1 MNFMIKN
8 MNLEQLSAVFDA
20 LPFEMMFVDENDLV
34 QYGNKL
40 ETRIFRFS
48 KGNIAGKDIRICHPK
63 ELLPK
68 VEKIL
73 DDFKS
78 GRADEAE
85 FWIPSMAPRLL
96 NRFIALRDKSGKYLG
111 ILEYIL
117 NFDAVDRI
125 AEEKKDAPKR

>member
-1 MNFMIKN
+1 MIN
-8 MNLEQLSAVFDA
+8 NLNQEQLSAMFDA

-40 ETRIFRFS
+40 ETRLFRF
-48 KGNIAGKDIRICHPK
+48 KNEKMAGRDIRSCHPK
-63 ELLPK
+63 GVLPK

-73 DDFKS
+73 ADFKN
-78 GRADEAE
+78 GKTDEAE
-85 FWIPSMAPRLL
+85 FWIPSLAPRIL

-117 NFDAVDRI
+117 NFDAIDQI
-125 AEEKKDAPKR
+125 EEDKKDAPKR